1 MESIRTSLHCYSPQ
15 IVSEANVTRYASVA
29 LLLRPGDDGPEVL
42 FIQRASH
49 PNDPWSGNLGFPG
62 GRIDPEDSDPL
73 AAAVRETAEEVG
85 IILTP
90 EQLLGQLD
98 DYHGI
103 RVPVLVSCYV
113 FAVDKKQPIQAN
125 EEVERTFWMSLNT
138 LRQVERHAT
147 RKVDWHGNLTEVPSI
162 HIDEISPVLWG
173 LTYRFIYRFFSIIGT
188 PLAEC
193 TTEPIL

>member
-1 MESIRTSLHCYSPQ
+1 MESFRAALRCYSPQ
-15 IVSEANVTRYASVA
+15 IVSGAIVKRYAAVA
-29 LLLRPGDDGPEVL
+29 LLLRSGDDGPEVL
-42 FIQRASH
+42 FIQRARQ

-73 AAAVRETAEEVG
+73 AASVRETAEEVG
-85 IILTP
+85 IVLTP

-98 DYHGI
+98 DHHGI

-113 FAVDKKQPIQAN
+113 FAVDKKQSIQAN
-125 EEVERTFWMSLNT
+125 EEVERTFWMPLNT
-138 LRQVERHAT
+138 LRQVDRHAT
-147 RKVDWHGNLTEVPSI
+147 RTVDWHGNLTEVQSI

-173 LTYRFIYRFFSIIGT
+173 LTYRFISQFFGIIGT

-193 TTEPIL
+193 IRQ